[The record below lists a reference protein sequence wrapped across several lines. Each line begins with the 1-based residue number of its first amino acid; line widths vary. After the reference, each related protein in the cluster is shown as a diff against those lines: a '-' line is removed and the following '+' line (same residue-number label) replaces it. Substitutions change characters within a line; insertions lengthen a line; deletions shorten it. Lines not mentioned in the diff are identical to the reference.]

1 MLDQNYDFIQSVI
14 KNMPGWTINDVLDS
28 DRDILMKLLATD
40 SKKKKAKEEVVPL
53 HEFIKQV

>member
-1 MLDQNYDFIQSVI
+1 MS
-14 KNMPGWTINDVLDS
+14 GWTINDVLDS

-40 SKKKKAKEEVVPL
+40 NKKKKANEEIVPL